1 MSRAS
6 GRKIGSFV
14 VERELGQGGM
24 GVVYLARQPA
34 LERPVVL
41 KTLRRDLADEP
52 SLEERFQREAQ
63 AAAGIHHQ
71 NVVAVYDCF
80 SFRGESFIA
89 QEYVEGM
96 DLASILQAAQRL
108 SPRVAALIA
117 LEMTRG
123 LEEIHARGVVHRDLK
138 PANIL
143 LGREGETKIADFG
156 IALDGKG
163 KALTQ
168 VGVALGTP
176 QYMSL
181 EQLLGERADY
191 RSDLF
196 SLGVVLYEMLT
207 GETPFAERESSED
220 GPSLARR
227 IQGGRF
233 PSPRR
238 RSPTTPRLG
247 DRRAPHAGAAPGCA
261 LPRRLP
267 QRDCR
272 LPLGAKDLPGVLRK
286 DGAREATAD
295 RPAPQARRRGL
306 ALGGG
311 SRQLCGRRRRRRGH
325 GTRGP
330 ASAAPP
336 GSVRERRGGSRSL
349 RDPAPDRDPDRRR
362 RARGAVDA
370 GRAGGWQAPRRLRAP
385 PIRPLRA
392 HVGPRIGRGARPT
405 ERIPIARELPTPVTT
420 PRRGPDRALAAD
432 SIG

>member
-52 SLEERFQREAQ
+52 SLEVRFQREAQ

-80 SFRGESFIA
+80 SFRGE
-89 QEYVEGM
+89 
-96 DLASILQAAQRL
+96 
-108 SPRVAALIA
+108 
-117 LEMTRG
+117 G

-233 PSPRR
+233 
-238 RSPTTPRLG
+238 LG

-362 RARGAVDA
+362 RARGAVGA

-392 HVGPRIGRGARPT
+392 HVGPRIGRGARST

-420 PRRGPDRALAAD
+420 PRRGPDCALAAD
-432 SIG
+432 PIG